1 MRHETLRITSLL
13 AESKPVKVILFG
25 SAAENKMTDQSDFD
39 FLVIHSTE
47 DAIKSAQK
55 SLRPHY
61 PLSEYPVDIIW
72 LTAAEFQAKRDI
84 GGISFIASR
93 EGQVLF
99 ESAGKDYDEI
109 KKI

>member
-1 MRHETLRITSLL
+1 M
-13 AESKPVKVILFG
+13 KVILFG

-61 PLSEYPVDIIW
+61 PLSE
-72 LTAAEFQAKRDI
+72 
-84 GGISFIASR
+84 
-93 EGQVLF
+93 
-99 ESAGKDYDEI
+99 
-109 KKI
+109 